1 MGIAVW
7 FGYMTDKKLYRSST
21 DKMLTGVCG
30 GLGEYFV
37 MDSTVIR
44 LVWALVVVFTGFVP
58 GILVYIVAAVVM
70 PEKPVAASASTSI
83 PVPPITPVEPSSGV

>member
-1 MGIAVW
+1 MN
-7 FGYMTDKKLYRSST
+7 DKKLYRSST

-30 GLGEYFV
+30 GIGEYFE

-58 GILVYIVAAVVM
+58 GLVVYILAAVVM
-70 PEKPVAASASTSI
+70 PMNPGAVSASTSI
-83 PVPPITPVEPSSGV
+83 PVPPVAPVEPPSAV

>member
-1 MGIAVW
+1 MN
-7 FGYMTDKKLYRSST
+7 DKKLYRSSA

-30 GLGEYFV
+30 GIGEYFV
-37 MDSTVIR
+37 MDATVIR

-70 PEKPVAASASTSI
+70 PMKPGAVVASTSI
-83 PVPPITPVEPSSGV
+83 PVPPVAPVEPPREV

>member
-1 MGIAVW
+1 MN
-7 FGYMTDKKLYRSST
+7 DKKLYRSST

-30 GLGEYFV
+30 GIGEYFV
-37 MDSTVIR
+37 MDATVIR

-70 PEKPVAASASTSI
+70 PIKSGAVSPSTSI
-83 PVPPITPVEPSSGV
+83 PVPPVAPVEPPSAV

>member
-1 MGIAVW
+1 MN
-7 FGYMTDKKLYRSST
+7 DKKLYRSST

-58 GILVYIVAAVVM
+58 GILVYIVAAIVM
-70 PEKPVAASASTSI
+70 PIKSETTASASAASAA
-83 PVPPITPVEPSSGV
+83 PEAPAAPVEPPTAV